1 MTLPNRNL
9 VYNLYQD
16 IEEVQMKII
25 YEDGFNFMSSNHES
39 SYSTNRTLKDPFVVT
54 LTLNKHHTFPSFDR

>member
-39 SYSTNRTLKDPFVVT
+39 FYSTNRTLKDPFVVT
-54 LTLNKHHTFPSFDR
+54 LTLNKHHTFPNFDR